1 VGAEAGDQEA
11 EGGAVTGPAREELLW
26 PRDEAGFTLIEMLVA
41 MTMGVV
47 VMGGVL
53 ILLIGAMRSQPKLE
67 NQGTN
72 IQTARWVLERM
83 TREIRNG
90 IVIDKE
96 TASSVSFQT
105 YVRHTTCGGT
115 TTLASTAAPTRCEV
129 TYTCSGEAC
138 TRLEALPGV
147 YTGTATRIFRGLG
160 NPASV
165 FTWSPEKIPT
175 YIGVTLE
182 IPDSQGSG
190 GLTASDGASLRNAT
204 LGY

>member
-1 VGAEAGDQEA
+1 MRG
-11 EGGAVTGPAREELLW
+11 EE
-26 PRDEAGFTLIEMLVA
+26 GFTLIEMLVA

-53 ILLIGAMRSQPKLE
+53 ILLIGAMRSQPRLE
-67 NQGTN
+67 KQGTN

-96 TASSVSFQT
+96 TPSSVSFQT

-115 TTLASTAAPTRCEV
+115 TTLASTAAATRCEV
-129 TYTCSGEAC
+129 TYTCSGESC
-138 TRLEALPGV
+138 TRLESAPGV
-147 YTGTATRIFRGLG
+147 YTGTATRIFSGLS
-160 NPASV
+160 NASNV
-165 FTWSPEKIPT
+165 FTWSPEKTPT
-175 YIGVTLE
+175 YIGVTL
-182 IPDSQGSG
+182 ILPDREGSG

-204 LGY
+204 LAN

>member
-1 VGAEAGDQEA
+1 MK
-11 EGGAVTGPAREELLW
+11 REE
-26 PRDEAGFTLIEMLVA
+26 GFTLVEMLVA

-47 VMGGVL
+47 VMGGVM

-67 NQGTN
+67 KQGTN

-90 IVIDKE
+90 ITVDKA

-105 YVRHTTCGGT
+105 YVRHTVCGGT
-115 TTLASTAAPTRCEV
+115 TALASTAAPTKCEV
-129 TYTCSGEAC
+129 TYTCSGETC
-138 TRLEALPGV
+138 TRLEAAPGV
-147 YTGTATRIFRGLG
+147 YTGTATTIFKGLS
-160 NPASV
+160 NASSV
-165 FTWSPEKIPT
+165 FTWSPNSSPT

-182 IPDSQGSG
+182 FPSSEGSG

-204 LGY
+204 LSN

>member
-1 VGAEAGDQEA
+1 MK
-11 EGGAVTGPAREELLW
+11 REE
-26 PRDEAGFTLIEMLVA
+26 GFTLVEMLVA

-67 NQGTN
+67 SQGTH

-90 IVIDKE
+90 IRVDRA

-115 TTLASTAAPTRCEV
+115 TALASTAAPTKCEV
-129 TYTCSGEAC
+129 TYTCSGESC
-138 TRLEALPGV
+138 TRIESAPGV
-147 YTGTATRIFRGLG
+147 YTGTAATIFSDLG
-160 NPASV
+160 NPAEV
-165 FTWSPEKIPT
+165 FCFVPSEEEDPTECGEAKAGSSLT

-182 IPDSQGSG
+182 LPEAEGSG

-204 LGY
+204 LSD

>member
-1 VGAEAGDQEA
+1 MR
-11 EGGAVTGPAREELLW
+11 REE
-26 PRDEAGFTLIEMLVA
+26 GFTLIEMLVA

-67 NQGTN
+67 HQATN
-72 IQTARWVLERM
+72 IQTARWVMERM

-90 IVIDKE
+90 IRVDKA
-96 TASSVSFQT
+96 TSSSVSFQT

-115 TTLASTAAPTRCEV
+115 TTLASTAAPTKCEV
-129 TYTCSGEAC
+129 TYTCSGKTC
-138 TRLEALPGV
+138 TRLEAAPGV
-147 YTGTATRIFRGLG
+147 YTGTAATLFTGLG
-160 NPASV
+160 NPTGV
-165 FTWSPEKIPT
+165 FCFVPSSNEDPTKCGEAKAGSSPT

-182 IPDSQGSG
+182 IPDAEGSG

-204 LGY
+204 LAN

>member
-1 VGAEAGDQEA
+1 
-11 EGGAVTGPAREELLW
+11 
-26 PRDEAGFTLIEMLVA
+26 MLVA

-53 ILLIGAMRSQPKLE
+53 ILLIGAMRTQPKLE

-96 TASSVSFQT
+96 TSSSVSFQT

-115 TTLASTAAPTRCEV
+115 TNLASTAAPTRCEV
-129 TYTCSGEAC
+129 TYTCSGESC
-138 TRLEALPGV
+138 TRVEAAPGI
-147 YTGTATRIFRGLG
+147 YTGTARRIFSGLS
-160 NPASV
+160 NTASV
-165 FTWSPEKIPT
+165 FTWSPQKSPT
-175 YIGVTLE
+175 YIGVELQ